1 MNTVRKLRALGL
13 SVLAL
18 LAIGGVS
25 ASAAQAG
32 EFETLIA
39 PAIVTGVNVGG
50 FHEIT
55 TNLGVMNCP
64 VTYEGELEE
73 ASEELTL
80 TPVFGPCGIAGKEVD
95 VETNGCDLRFNA
107 GATLGF
113 GFVEGSMDVICPAGN
128 EIDFGITGGGGCH
141 IGIPE
146 QLGLGEV
153 TYQNTTMP
161 PEIDVEFNIE
171 GLAYELNPNCP
182 GMGAFANGEYA
193 GDSTLSA
200 HSGGVATPLGVK

>member
-13 SVLAL
+13 SALAL

-32 EFETLIA
+32 EFETAIA
-39 PAIVTGVNVGG
+39 PATVTGLNVGG
-50 FHEIT
+50 PHEIT

-64 VTYEGELEE
+64 VTYEGELAE

-80 TPVFGPCGIAGKEVD
+80 TPVFGPCGLAGKEVD
-95 VETNGCDLRFNA
+95 VETNGCDIRFNA
-107 GATLGF
+107 GATLF
-113 GFVEGSMDVICPAGN
+113 LGFVEGSMDVICPEGN
-128 EIDFGITGGGGCH
+128 MIDFGITNSGGCH

-153 TYQNTTMP
+153 TYRSTTMP
-161 PEIDVEFNIE
+161 SDVDVEFNIQ
-171 GLAYELNPNCP
+171 GLAYELNANCP
-182 GMGAFANGEYA
+182 VMGGFANGEYA

-200 HSGGVATPLGVK
+200 HSGGMATALAVK